1 MLRLAL
7 LFVLAGVFAA
17 TAAAAST
24 PAQYR
29 AAMNATC
36 RSYTPL
42 LHKEELDLKNV
53 AGVRRLAQLAVSE
66 DQKLLA
72 RPVPAQLTR
81 AMRPVLAQL
90 RLFHAQAV
98 AALEQAKGG
107 HEAAAFVY
115 LRRMQSERPAL
126 DKLFDAAGMRAC
138 GSER

>member
-7 LFVLAGVFAA
+7 LLVLAGLLGA

-29 AAMNATC
+29 AAINATC

-42 LHKEELDLKNV
+42 LHKEERDLKNV
-53 AGVRRLAQLAVSE
+53 AGVERLAQLAVSE

-72 RPVPAQLTR
+72 HPVPAQLAH

-90 RLFHAQAV
+90 RVFHAQAL
-98 AALEQAKGG
+98 AALRETKRG
-107 HEAAAFVY
+107 HEAAAFGY
-115 LRRMQSERPAL
+115 LRRMQSEQPAL
-126 DKLFDAAGMRAC
+126 DKLFNAVGLRAC